1 MTVVR
6 HATKS
11 LPVVLKPV
19 EDELL
24 SSWIARHGEYYSVGP
39 LAMLRHCLPDANSLR
54 ARTCVSAASRQ
65 LESRISSI
73 RRLPKFGACLTP
85 IFRKMRRNCWRP
97 RRSRLA
103 PRALKSMSDETLV
116 PQGCVVRLKVGGSL
130 VASAD
135 RH

>member
-54 ARTCVSAASRQ
+54 AADLRLSSEQAA
-65 LESRISSI
+65 RI
-73 RRLPKFGACLTP
+73 TP